1 MSIVFMRYTVYTYLC
16 VPYVHTYVLQQQG
29 SGGATS
35 HEMMIRSFDVPT
47 KCDHCTSFMQGQVRQ
62 GMTCKGGLSGMSLLG
77 RSGNG

>member
-1 MSIVFMRYTVYTYLC
+1 MPMSIVLMRYTVYIHVRMC
-16 VPYVHTYVLQQQG
+16 VLQQQG

-62 GMTCKGGLSGMSLLG
+62 GMTCKGGLSGMGLLG
-77 RSGNG
+77 GSGNG

>member
-1 MSIVFMRYTVYTYLC
+1 MSIVLMRYTVYTYVC
-16 VPYVHTYVLQQQG
+16 VCPTYVLQQG

-77 RSGNG
+77 RNGNG